1 MSHIHVPLV
10 NKGIS
15 FAYKDSFKFCGELG
29 EKKKKNNLLTN
40 EENQQQM
47 QQACDDKSQNQT

>member
-47 QQACDDKSQNQT
+47 QLACDDKS